1 MLKLSFKGALLASI
15 SVLVAVSVGTA
26 NYLSFI
32 NERDALQATI
42 YQSTQQRVEVEAKRV
57 ENFMASKASA
67 VRNLANDY
75 RSYQYRDNHAER
87 MRVASLGA
95 GVSNVMVGMQN
106 GDAYVS
112 SNFDGWIDN
121 KNPSSYDPRK
131 RPWYQQAQSAGQL
144 IYTEA
149 YNDAMTGEL
158 MVSIGET
165 FGSGVVLADVSLDVL
180 NKAVKDINLPGALA
194 LIISEDTTALASTSD
209 VVKNGDKL
217 TQFASLKKVANSVVG
232 QSSSIVEYQLDDSDK
247 VLFSKRIELADKN
260 WYLLIALDKSVVFAS
275 IEDAKHKAFIA
286 TIIYLFVSIVLA
298 LLILNRLYR
307 PILAL
312 KKTIQSLSSGDGDLT
327 QRLEVNSD
335 DDLGQIAQGVN
346 AFIENLQKMML
357 EIEGSTVKLQ
367 SDVAALTAQTQNN
380 SEILSQHVVETEQIV
395 AAIEEMNSTA
405 ESVAHHAAETAQ
417 FTSEASTMSGES
429 LEVVSGAQAKVSSLV
444 AEVEDTASSINNMSD
459 ETKGISSILSVI
471 GDIAEQ
477 TNLLA
482 LNAAIEAARAG
493 EQGRGFAVVADEVRA
508 LASRTQI
515 STGEIEQALESLIQ
529 GSHSVSESMNA
540 TKNTCNE
547 TFESTELVGQR
558 INGLTSHITEIH
570 DLSTQIATAAE
581 EQSSVTQEVSRNM
594 SSINDMVS
602 QLNANGQETS
612 LQTENI
618 AVINGQITQVVEKF
632 KLR

>member
-26 NYLSFI
+26 NYLSFV
-32 NERDALQATI
+32 NERDVLQATI
-42 YQSTQQRVEVEAKRV
+42 YQNTQQRVEVEAKRV
-57 ENFMASKASA
+57 ENFMTSKASA
-67 VRNLANDY
+67 IHNLANDY

-87 MRVASLGA
+87 MIVASLGA

-131 RPWYQQAQSAGQL
+131 RPWYQQAQSTGQL

-180 NKAVKDINLPGALA
+180 NKAVKDINLPGAIA
-194 LIISEDTTALASTSD
+194 IIISEDTTALASTLD
-209 VVKNGDKL
+209 MVNNGDKL
-217 TQFASLKKVANSVVG
+217 TQFSSLNEVANKVVG

-260 WYLLIALDKSVVFAS
+260 WYLLISLDKSVVFAS
-275 IEDAKHKAFIA
+275 IEEAKHAAFIS

-367 SDVAALTAQTQNN
+367 SDVAALTTQTQNN